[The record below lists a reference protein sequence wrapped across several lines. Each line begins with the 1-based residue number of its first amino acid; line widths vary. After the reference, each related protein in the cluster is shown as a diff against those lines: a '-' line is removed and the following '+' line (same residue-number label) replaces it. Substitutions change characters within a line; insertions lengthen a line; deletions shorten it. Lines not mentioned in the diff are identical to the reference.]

1 MAETKRQHFI
11 EGTRIFLREVRAED
25 VNEGY
30 YQWMNDDDVTRYT
43 ESRFYPYS
51 KEQLCN
57 YVTALDGRTD
67 SVFLA
72 IVEKSSQ
79 QHIGNIKLGNI
90 NWIHRRADI
99 GIIIGDKQY
108 WGKGYGSEAIC
119 LLSDYAFQKLN
130 LHKVWAGCYI
140 DNIASIKA
148 FEKAGFE
155 REGVQKRHVF
165 YAGKYVDVVLMGRF
179 REPGDSG
186 GN

>member
-1 MAETKRQHFI
+1 MEYKHFI
-11 EGTRIFLREVRAED
+11 EGNRIFLREVRPED
-25 VNEGY
+25 VNDSY
-30 YQWMNDDDVTRYT
+30 YHWMNDDDVTDYT

-51 KEQLCN
+51 KEQLRN

-72 IVEKSSQ
+72 IIEKESQ
-79 QHIGNIKLGNI
+79 CHIGNIKLGNI

-99 GIIIGDKQY
+99 GIIIGDKQC
-108 WGKGYGSEAIC
+108 WGKGYASEAIC

-140 DNIASIKA
+140 DNSASIKA

-155 REGVQKRHVF
+155 REGVHKRHVY
-165 YAGKYVDVVLMGRF
+165 YAGKYVDVVLMGKF
-179 REPGDSG
+179 CETSDSG
-186 GN
+186 RKLK

>member
-1 MAETKRQHFI
+1 MVEIEYHHFI
-11 EGTRIFLREVRAED
+11 EGNRIYLREVKAED
-25 VNEGY
+25 VNESY
-30 YQWMNDDDVTRYT
+30 YRWMNDDDITHYT

-51 KEQLCN
+51 KEQLRN
-57 YVTALDGRTD
+57 YVNTLDGRTD

-72 IVEKSSQ
+72 IIEKESQ
-79 QHIGNIKLGNI
+79 CHIGNIKLGNI

-99 GIIIGDKQY
+99 GIIIGDKQC
-108 WGKGYGSEAIC
+108 WGKGYASEAIC

-155 REGVQKRHVF
+155 REGVQKRHAF
-165 YAGKYVDVVLMGRF
+165 YAGKYVDVVLMCRF